1 MLLGFFTIFCVY
13 YSNSNW
19 TAYFPINSNKLFDGK
34 GRVYNVPKILDNLH
48 AFEDVKYRQYGPPYF
63 SANLALYGAYFFMYP
78 STIAHHFVTE

>member
-1 MLLGFFTIFCVY
+1 M
-13 YSNSNW
+13 
-19 TAYFPINSNKLFDGK
+19 
-34 GRVYNVPKILDNLH
+34 PKILDNRH